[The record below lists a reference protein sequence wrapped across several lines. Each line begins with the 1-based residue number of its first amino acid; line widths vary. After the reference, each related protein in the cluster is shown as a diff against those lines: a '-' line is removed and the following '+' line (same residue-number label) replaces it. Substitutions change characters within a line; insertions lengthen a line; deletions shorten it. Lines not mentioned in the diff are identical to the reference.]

1 MPGIST
7 ALRGTALLVS
17 FYYAGLRALDR
28 LPLLLRNPDELRRE
42 SGGQSADAARGGGR
56 AAGDG
61 DTTVLRLT
69 LD

>member
-28 LPLLLRNPDELRRE
+28 LPLLLRSSPRMRPV
-42 SGGQSADAARGGGR
+42 AVAARPATATPPCFASR
-56 AAGDG
+56 SIN
-61 DTTVLRLT
+61 
-69 LD
+69 